1 MQEEKQSYQYKE
13 TGEAPSGITKFCQLP
28 FYEQYF
34 RVSQLDVTER
44 IKLSFI
50 PTNNRFFDTLGNYP
64 DFYGPFWI
72 LTTIIFLLSSAGN
85 LSRYFYN
92 FEKDVY
98 IFKL

>member
-1 MQEEKQSYQYKE
+1 MEEEKEKP
-13 TGEAPSGITKFCQLP
+13 TGCCRFFRLE
-28 FYEQYF
+28 FYEQF
-34 RVSQLDVTER
+34 FQASQGEVVER

-50 PTNNRFFDTLGNYP
+50 PIKNEFVEKVGANP

-72 LTTIIFLLSSAGN
+72 LTTIIFLLSSTAN

-92 FEKDVY
+92 WEKSDY